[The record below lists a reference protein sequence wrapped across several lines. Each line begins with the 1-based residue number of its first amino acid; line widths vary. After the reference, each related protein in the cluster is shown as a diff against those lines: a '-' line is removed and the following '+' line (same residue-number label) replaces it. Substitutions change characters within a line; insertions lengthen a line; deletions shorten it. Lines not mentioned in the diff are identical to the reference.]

1 MWELLIQTGLLF
13 LPLPLI
19 YWYLRLM
26 NVGELIQN
34 QSVWIKLICLFSVQC
49 VYIIFVGFISGLVEK
64 LIELS
69 IEGLAADL
77 LSGFIILGLGFRM
90 IAEFDLI
97 LNQKFEREVPL
108 KDIMDPIP
116 GSAGMVA
123 LVKQIYTSSTITISS
138 FFFSLL
144 WVLTSIL
151 GFAFVAIVGG
161 SLLWMGIPDFLNQ
174 SGFITALD
182 GILGIIGFL
191 TMTLVSLTLFWNGM
205 KPINSDTLDS

>member
-26 NVGELIQN
+26 NVGEVIQN

-49 VYIIFVGFISGLVEK
+49 VYMMFVGFIGGLVER

-69 IEGLAADL
+69 IEGFAAHL
-77 LSGFIILGLGFRM
+77 FSGFIILALGFRM

-97 LNQKFEREVPL
+97 LNQKFGREAPL

-123 LVKQIYTSSTITISS
+123 LVKRIYTSSTVTIRSV
-138 FFFSLL
+138 FFSLL
-144 WVLTSIL
+144 WLLTSIL

-161 SLLWMGIPDFLNQ
+161 SLLWMGVPDFLNQ